1 MRELTAEELTRH
13 PESLLA
19 DLRRGDPALVTE
31 DGKPIFLAVPMGDGA
46 DPRAI
51 RVELAVRLFDAEQV
65 SLGGA
70 AAIAG
75 LSVSEIIDELGRR
88 EIPVIRITAEELER
102 ELKDFQAVV
111 DRG

>member
-1 MRELTAEELTRH
+1 MHELTAEELTRH
-13 PESLLA
+13 PASLLA
-19 DLRRGDPALVTE
+19 DVRRGEPALVTD
-31 DGKPIFLAVPMGDGA
+31 DGKPVFLAVPMVDGA

-51 RVELAVRLFDAEQV
+51 RVELAVRLFDAEQI

-88 EIPVIRITAEELER
+88 KIAVIRITPEELDE
-102 ELKDFQAVV
+102 ELKYVQTLV
-111 DRG
+111 DRR

>member
-1 MRELTAEELTRH
+1 MHELTAEELTRH
-13 PESLLA
+13 PGSLLA
-19 DLRRGDPALVTE
+19 DVRRGEPALVTD
-31 DGKPIFLAVPMGDGA
+31 DGKPVFLAVPMGDGA

-51 RVELAVRLFDAEQV
+51 RVELAVRLFDAEQI

-88 EIPVIRITAEELER
+88 KIAVIRITPEEFDEELQYVQTLANR
-102 ELKDFQAVV
+102 
-111 DRG
+111 R